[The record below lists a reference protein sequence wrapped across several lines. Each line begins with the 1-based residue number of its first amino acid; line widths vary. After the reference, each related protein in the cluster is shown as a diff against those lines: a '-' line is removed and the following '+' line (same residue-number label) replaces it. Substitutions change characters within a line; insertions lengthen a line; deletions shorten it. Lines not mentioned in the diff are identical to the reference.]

1 MRLMDMR
8 NTQEKPMTKFDVTLL
23 TFLRHCD
30 EAVRLSVRHHEPHV
44 HLHKITRLQDLFF
57 IV

>member
-1 MRLMDMR
+1 
-8 NTQEKPMTKFDVTLL
+8 MTKFDVTLL

>member
-1 MRLMDMR
+1 
-8 NTQEKPMTKFDVTLL
+8 MTKFDVTLL

-44 HLHKITRLQDLFF
+44 HLHKIIRLQDLFF
-57 IV
+57 YRLGSSKRSVGALSV